1 MAGSRTL
8 KLSILADVDDLKNK
22 LGSADKEVEGFGSKV
37 SDFGKK
43 AGLAFAAAGAAAAAY
58 AGKLLIDGVNSA
70 IEDEKAQAALAG
82 TLERVA
88 GATKE
93 NVKEIENYIA
103 KTAIAKGFTD
113 DELRPAF
120 GRLAQATKDTGE
132 AQKLLNLAMDISAQT
147 GKPLEAVANA
157 LGKAY
162 DGNSKALQR
171 LGIDVTN
178 ETTVLKDNT
187 AQKQAVER
195 AQLAYNQALE
205 KYGMMSPQAEKASL
219 LLNQAQEKLG
229 NSTTITK
236 NSTATLAELLP
247 QLTEQFGGAALEQ
260 ADTFAGKMLRLSI
273 AFDEAKETAGSFILD
288 AITPLVTQFV
298 DKGIPAIQ
306 SFSEELGPKLEPI
319 IKGVSKFVQETLL
332 PATKNWYEFLYL
344 KLIPFLSNTFK
355 PVFEGLKTAFNTIKK
370 AIDDNQEGFQ
380 KLKPVIKVVAEFIRD
395 KVAPILSGTFKVA
408 LIAIGKIVGGLVD
421 GFGSLAGFIGD
432 AYNALVNFINLIKN
446 NAIVKGVSSLI
457 DKAFGGGKA
466 LGGAVNSSQSYLVGE
481 RGPEL
486 FVPNSA
492 GRIVPNNSMGG
503 QSIVINVNAPSA
515 IDEEGFTR
523 SIINA
528 LNQTQAR
535 TGAGA
540 GQLVFG

>member
-8 KLSILADVDDLKNK
+8 KLSILADVDDLKKK
-22 LGSADKEVEGFGSKV
+22 LGDSNKEVETFGSKV

-58 AGKLLIDGVNSA
+58 AGKLLIDGVKSA

-88 GATKE
+88 GASKE
-93 NVKEIENYIA
+93 NVKAIEDYIT

-113 DELRPAF
+113 DQLRPAF
-120 GRLAQATKDTGE
+120 GRLTQSTKDTNE
-132 AQKLLNLAMDISAQT
+132 SQKLLNLAMDISAQT
-147 GKPLEAVANA
+147 GKPLEAVAVA

-162 DGNSKALQR
+162 DGNSKALQK
-171 LGIDVTN
+171 LGIDVTT
-178 ETTVLKDNT
+178 ETTLLKDNT

-205 KYGMMSPQAEKASL
+205 KYGMMSPQVEKAAL
-219 LLNQAQEKLG
+219 ALNQAQEKLG
-229 NSTTITK
+229 TNTTITK

-247 QLTEQFGGAALEQ
+247 QLTEQFGGAAQEQ
-260 ADTFAGKMLRLSI
+260 AETFAGKMDRLGI
-273 AFDEAKETAGSFILD
+273 AFAEAKETAGSFILD
-288 AITPLVTQFV
+288 AITPLITKFV
-298 DKGIPAIQ
+298 EDGIPAIQ
-306 SFSEELGPKLEPI
+306 QFAEEIGPKLKPI
-319 IKGVSKFVQETLL
+319 IDTIVMVFRD
-332 PATKNWYEFLYL
+332 F
-344 KLIPFLSNTFK
+344 LIPAFK
-355 PVFEGLKTAFNTIKK
+355 DWWGFISGTVIPAIGSVLKPAFEGLKDAFNTIKK
-370 AIDDNQEGFQ
+370 AVDDNREGFE
-380 KLKPVIKVVAEFIRD
+380 KYKPVLLAIANFIGD
-395 KVAPILSGTFKVA
+395 KLAPILGGAFKIA
-408 LIAIGKIVGGLVD
+408 LQAIGKIVGGLID

-432 AYNALVNFINLIKN
+432 AFNALKKFIDLIKN
-446 NAIVKGVSSLI
+446 NSIVKGISGLI

-466 LGGAVNSSQSYLVGE
+466 TGGAVNSSQSYLVGE

-486 FVPNSA
+486 FVPNTG
-492 GRIVPNNSMGG
+492 GRIIPNNSMGG

>member
-22 LGSADKEVEGFGSKV
+22 LGDADKEVSGFGDKV
-37 SDFGKK
+37 GDFGKK

-58 AGKLLIDGVNSA
+58 AGKLLIDGVKSA
-70 IEDEKAQAALAG
+70 IEDEAAQAKLAG
-82 TLERVA
+82 TLKRVA
-88 GATKE
+88 GASDDVVKSVEKYITK
-93 NVKEIENYIA
+93 VSLA
-103 KTAIAKGFTD
+103 TGVAD
-113 DELRPAF
+113 DKLRPAF
-120 GRLAQATKDTGE
+120 DRLVRSTGDADE
-132 AQKLLNLAMDISAQT
+132 AQKALNLALDISAST
-147 GKPLEAVANA
+147 GKSLETVTTAVGKALDGNA
-157 LGKAY
+157 TSLGKVA
-162 DGNSKALQR
+162 GGFEAS
-171 LGIDVTN
+171 
-178 ETTVLKDNT
+178 ELKGKSFSD
-187 AQKQAVER
+187 
-195 AQLAYNQALE
+195 
-205 KYGMMSPQAEKASL
+205 
-219 LLNQAQEKLG
+219 
-229 NSTTITK
+229 
-236 NSTATLAELLP
+236 LLP
-247 QLTEQFGGAALEQ
+247 TLTERFGGAAQEQ
-260 ADTFAGKMLRLSI
+260 ADTFAGKMQILGN
-273 AFDEAKETAGSFILD
+273 AFNEAKETAGSFILD
-288 AITPLVTQFV
+288 GITPIIQTFV

-306 SFSEELGPKLEPI
+306 SFAEEIGPKLKPI
-319 IKGVSKFVQETLL
+319 IEGVSKFVKETLL
-332 PATKNWYEFLYL
+332 PAVKDFYEFLYL
-344 KLIPFLSNTFK
+344 KLIPFLVDRFK
-355 PVFEGLKTAFNTIKK
+355 PVFEGLKTAFNTVKN
-370 AIDDNQEGFQ
+370 AIDDNREGFE

-432 AYNALVNFINLIKN
+432 AYNNLVKFINLIKN
-446 NAIVKGVSSLI
+446 NPIVKGIGSLI

-466 LGGAVNSSQSYLVGE
+466 TGGAVNSSQSYLVGE

-486 FVPNSA
+486 FVPNTG

>member
-1 MAGSRTL
+1 MAGNRTL
-8 KLSILADVDDLKNK
+8 KLSILADVDDLKKK
-22 LGSADKEVEGFGSKV
+22 LGDSNQEVETFGSKV

-58 AGKLLIDGVNSA
+58 AGKLLIDGVKSA

-88 GATKE
+88 GASKE
-93 NVKEIENYIA
+93 NVKAIENYIT

-113 DELRPAF
+113 DQLRPAF
-120 GRLAQATKDTGE
+120 ARLTQSTKDTNE
-132 AQKLLNLAMDISAQT
+132 SQKLLNLAMDISAQT
-147 GKPLEAVANA
+147 GKPLEAVAVA

-162 DGNSKALQR
+162 DGNSKALQK
-171 LGIDVTN
+171 LGIDVTT
-178 ETTVLKDNT
+178 ETTLLKDNT

-195 AQLAYNQALE
+195 AQLAYNQALD
-205 KYGMMSPQAEKASL
+205 KYGMMSPQVEKAAL
-219 LLNQAQEKLG
+219 ALNQAQEKLG
-229 NSTTITK
+229 ANTTITK
-236 NSTATLAELLP
+236 NSTATLAELMP
-247 QLTEQFGGAALEQ
+247 QLTEQFGGAAQEQ
-260 ADTFAGKMLRLSI
+260 AETFAGKVARLGI

-288 AITPLVTQFV
+288 AITPLITKFV
-298 DKGIPAIQ
+298 DEGIPAITA
-306 SFSEELGPKLEPI
+306 FGDEVGERLGPI
-319 IKGVSKFVQETLL
+319 ITKVGGFIKNDFL
-332 PATKNWYEFLYL
+332 PAFRTVYGFLNET
-344 KLIPFLSNTFK
+344 LIPFVRDVASGVFTGLSSIFNKVGKALSDNKDEFK
-355 PVFEGLKTAFNTIKK
+355 AFLDAAKPLVKFLLDTLAPVFKTILPAALSAVGSAISVIVSAF
-370 AIDDNQEGFQ
+370 
-380 KLKPVIKVVAEFIRD
+380 
-395 KVAPILSGTFKVA
+395 
-408 LIAIGKIVGGLVD
+408 GK
-421 GFGSLAGFIGD
+421 LAGAVSD
-432 AYNALVNFINLIKN
+432 VVNGIKSIINLVKN
-446 NAIVKGVSSLI
+446 NPIVSGISGLI

-466 LGGAVNSSQSYLVGE
+466 TGGAVNSSQSYLVGE

-486 FVPNSA
+486 FVPNTG
-492 GRIVPNNSMGG
+492 GRIIPNNAMGG